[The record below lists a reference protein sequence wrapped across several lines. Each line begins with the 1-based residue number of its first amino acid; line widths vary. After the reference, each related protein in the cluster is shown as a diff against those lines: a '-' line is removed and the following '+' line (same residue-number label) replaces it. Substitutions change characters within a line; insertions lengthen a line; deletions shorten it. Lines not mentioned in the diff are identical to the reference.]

1 MDEIDAALDFKNVSI
16 VGNYIKQRT
25 KNAQF
30 IIISLRSNM
39 FELADRLVGIY
50 KTHDCTRCATINPKL
65 YGLDNLELQ
74 KKDIGDAR
82 ERARKRPFS
91 PSQNI
96 TSQDT
101 TSSSKRDSN
110 VNVQAS
116 NPEVPNI
123 LSPCGIVGTP
133 LNEDIRSL
141 EQADNS
147 SDVSMEEES
156 EQLVSLGCDS
166 NENT

>member
-1 MDEIDAALDFKNVSI
+1 
-16 VGNYIKQRT
+16 
-25 KNAQF
+25 
-30 IIISLRSNM
+30 M

-110 VNVQAS
+110 VNLQAS
-116 NPEVPNI
+116 NI
-123 LSPCGIVGTP
+123 LSPCGMVRTP

-156 EQLVSLGCDS
+156 EQLVSLGCDM

>member
-1 MDEIDAALDFKNVSI
+1 MLPSSFLPRNNHTTCSDNIDLTFANTW
-16 VGNYIKQRT
+16 QRT

-74 KKDIGDAR
+74 KKDVGDTR
-82 ERARKRPFS
+82 ERARKRPLS
-91 PSQNI
+91 PSQHI
-96 TSQDT
+96 TSQDI
-101 TSSSKRDSN
+101 TSSSKRDSSAASLN
-110 VNVQAS
+110 PQVQNRTS
-116 NPEVPNI
+116 PSI
-123 LSPCGIVGTP
+123 MSPCEIVRTP
-133 LNEDIRSL
+133 LNEDIGSL
-141 EQADNS
+141 EQANDS

-156 EQLVSLGCDS
+156 GQLV
-166 NENT
+166 T